1 MRTFQPPCNYD
12 NRKPFGHHMQMVI
25 KKNSLTLIGGSISM
39 ELIDYM
45 NVFWLGAVGACT
57 T

>member
-1 MRTFQPPCNYD
+1 MRTFQLPLNYD
-12 NRKPFGHHMQMVI
+12 DQIPFDRHMQMVI
-25 KKNSLTLIGGSISM
+25 KKIPLTLIKGSTSM

-45 NVFWLGAVGACT
+45 NVFQLGSVGACT